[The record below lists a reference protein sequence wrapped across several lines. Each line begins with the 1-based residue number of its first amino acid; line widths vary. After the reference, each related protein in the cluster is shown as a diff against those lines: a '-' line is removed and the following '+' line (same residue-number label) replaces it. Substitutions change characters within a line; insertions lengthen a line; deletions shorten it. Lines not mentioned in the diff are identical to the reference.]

1 MAKRAVLVVEDD
13 DATQQF
19 LRVMLRR
26 HDATVEAVFDGQT
39 AIERLR
45 SGEFDTVILDIML
58 PKMNGFQVAQVIHA
72 LEPRPKLI
80 VLSGVARYFRDRFPG
95 GDGPAAEAVRDRPA
109 RGGLKCGP
117 GFSPPRARPGGLKPA
132 PHG

>member
-13 DATQQF
+13 DATQEL

-26 HDATVEAVFDGQT
+26 HDAAVEAAFDGET

-45 SGEFDTVILDIML
+45 SGEFDTVILDLML
-58 PKMNGFQVAQVIHA
+58 PRMNGFQVAQVIRA

-80 VLSGVARYFRDRFPG
+80 VLSALARHFGDRFP
-95 GDGPAAEAVRDRPA
+95 DGTVV
-109 RGGLKCGP
+109 LQ
-117 GFSPPRARPGGLKPA
+117 KPCEIEQLRTA
-132 PHG
+132 LL

>member
-72 LEPRPKLI
+72 LEPPPKLI
-80 VLSGVARYFRDRFPG
+80 VLSGVARYFRDRFPEG
-95 GDGPAAEAVRDRPA
+95 TVLLQKPFEIDQLEAALNVGRASARPGPAQ
-109 RGGLKCGP
+109 
-117 GFSPPRARPGGLKPA
+117 GGLKPA

>member
-1 MAKRAVLVVEDD
+1 MAKRAVLIVEDD
-13 DATQQF
+13 HATQEF

-26 HDATVEAVFDGQT
+26 HDAAVEAAFDGQT

-45 SGEFDTVILDIML
+45 CGEFDTVILDLML

-80 VLSGVARYFRDRFPG
+80 VLSALARYFRDRFPEG
-95 GDGPAAEAVRDRPA
+95 TVILQKPFEIDQLDTA
-109 RGGLKCGP
+109 LL
-117 GFSPPRARPGGLKPA
+117 SPRA
-132 PHG
+132 

>member
-13 DATQQF
+13 DTTQKM
-19 LRVMLRR
+19 LRVMLQR
-26 HDATVEAVFDGQT
+26 HDAAVEAAFDGET

-58 PKMNGFQVAQVIHA
+58 PKMNGFQVAQVIRA

-80 VLSGVARYFRDRFPG
+80 VLSGLTRYFGDRFPEG
-95 GDGPAAEAVRDRPA
+95 TVM
-109 RGGLKCGP
+109 LQ
-117 GFSPPRARPGGLKPA
+117 KPFEIDQLDTA
-132 PHG
+132 LT

>member
-80 VLSGVARYFRDRFPG
+80 VLSGVARYFRDRFPEG
-95 GDGPAAEAVRDRPA
+95 TVLLQKPFEIDQLEAALNVGRA
-109 RGGLKCGP
+109 
-117 GFSPPRARPGGLKPA
+117 SARPGPA
-132 PHG
+132 QAG